1 MRRGAA
7 LAAVV
12 VGCVAGCA
20 ARPAIPA
27 LPGQGGPA
35 WHELSSPHVTMW
47 TDADVDG
54 ARALV
59 VRMEHHRQIVLHAF
73 GDPPS
78 NARIFVVALRDQD
91 EVAAYLSHQFAAMA
105 FAVPNPTLM
114 PYVVVAADTGE
125 NREHDNIL
133 THELTHAITFAFM
146 PDQPAWF
153 AEGLADYF
161 ATARLYP
168 DHKTFDLGYPLE
180 GRARELRMS
189 HPKPFAEMLACR
201 RGACLDSRFYATAWA
216 LFSFLLN
223 NHRAEL
229 FALIDHLAKMP
240 PGSARADPARAWNE
254 ALPQLPPEVVDRELA
269 QWLAYGKV
277 GISQFSVELV
287 DPAVTE
293 RALADA
299 DALAARALLRYG
311 RGGDA
316 EAALAKDPTELLAR
330 LVEANDQP
338 VREETARATAAAHP
352 EEWRAWWLV
361 TRAVPG
367 DAEAREKM
375 CAEAVGVAS
384 PVVLRGCVR

>member
-12 VGCVAGCA
+12 VGCVA
-20 ARPAIPA
+20 RPPIPP

-35 WHELSSPHVTMW
+35 WRELSSPHFTMW
-47 TDADVDG
+47 TDAGVDT
-54 ARALV
+54 ARALI

-73 GDPPS
+73 GDPPT
-78 NARIFVVALRDQD
+78 NARIFVIALRDQD
-91 EVAAYLSHQFAAMA
+91 EVSAYISRQFTAMA
-105 FAVPNPTLM
+105 FAVPNPVLM
-114 PYVVVAADTGE
+114 PYVIVAADTGE

-180 GRARELRMS
+180 QRARELRTS
-189 HPKPFAEMLACR
+189 HARPFAEMLACT

-254 ALPQLPPEVVDRELA
+254 ALPQLPVDTVDRELA

-277 GISQFSVELV
+277 GISQFTVELV

-299 DALAARALLRYG
+299 DALAARAVLRHG
-311 RGGDA
+311 RSEDA
-316 EAALAKDPTELLAR
+316 EAALAKDPTELVAR
-330 LVEANDQP
+330 LVIAADQP
-338 VREETARATAAAHP
+338 VREDAARATAAAHA
-352 EEWRAWWLV
+352 EDWRAWWLV

-367 DAEAREKM
+367 DAEARGKM
-375 CAEAVGVAS
+375 CALAAGVAS
-384 PVVLRGCVR
+384 SVMLRGCVGE